1 MRAPVFTGV
10 CTALVTPFHES
21 GGIDYDTFA
30 KLIDYQISA
39 KTAAICVCGTTGE
52 AATLTANEQADLIR
66 FAVKQAN
73 GKLKVI
79 AGSGSNCTATALEHS
94 LRAQEAGADA
104 LLIVTP
110 YYNKTTQT
118 GLARHYERIASQIDI
133 PIILYNVP
141 SRTGMS
147 FQADTYAELAQIPN
161 INGVKE
167 ASGNLALI
175 SHTKEKCPSDFFIWS
190 GNDDQV
196 VSMMALGAVGV
207 VSVAANIIPE
217 VMTQMCNL
225 CLNGAFP
232 AAADIQIEYTDLL
245 DALFVEVNPTP
256 IKAAMGLLNMCPAH
270 VRLPLC
276 LPSSQNLS
284 HIRSALYK
292 AALL

>member
-1 MRAPVFTGV
+1 
-10 CTALVTPFHES
+10 
-21 GGIDYDTFA
+21 
-30 KLIDYQISA
+30 
-39 KTAAICVCGTTGE
+39 
-52 AATLTANEQADLIR
+52 
-66 FAVKQAN
+66 
-73 GKLKVI
+73 
-79 AGSGSNCTATALEHS
+79 
-94 LRAQEAGADA
+94 
-104 LLIVTP
+104 
-110 YYNKTTQT
+110 
-118 GLARHYERIASQIDI
+118 
-133 PIILYNVP
+133 
-141 SRTGMS
+141 MS

-232 AAADIQIEYTDLL
+232 TAADIQIEYTDLL

-256 IKAAMGLLNMCPAH
+256 IKAAMELLNMCPAY